1 MAEPADQEFLRSI
14 FLMEAWDTVAALEGA
29 AATLA
34 RPGGQDA
41 LFVVTHRLKGA
52 ASLHGFPKI
61 AELAA
66 ELEEELA
73 GQPLDTRALTTLVG
87 HLKRALDS
95 AAGAPAAAP
104 ASGGIPKAVGPRVG
118 AGSTVPDPIRAELEA
133 FFAGNPDVASYFV
146 PEATEHL
153 ESVTAALG
161 ALERGVDSDT
171 LARLFRAVHTLKGA
185 AYVVG
190 CTRVGEI
197 AHRMEDVL
205 VTAREGSRP
214 LTPAAIETLFEI
226 GRASCRERV

>member
-52 ASLHGFPKI
+52 ASLHGSPKI

-87 HLKRALDS
+87 HLKRALDA
-95 AAGAPAAAP
+95 AAGAPAGRESRRSEIDARREADTRESRRP
-104 ASGGIPKAVGPRVG
+104 ASGAPAPPSAATATPGSVATPAG
-118 AGSTVPDPIRAELEA
+118 AGPMDSDPIRTELEA
-133 FFAGNPDVASYFV
+133 F
-146 PEATEHL
+146 
-153 ESVTAALG
+153 
-161 ALERGVDSDT
+161 
-171 LARLFRAVHTLKGA
+171 
-185 AYVVG
+185 
-190 CTRVGEI
+190 
-197 AHRMEDVL
+197 
-205 VTAREGSRP
+205 
-214 LTPAAIETLFEI
+214 
-226 GRASCRERV
+226 

>member
-87 HLKRALDS
+87 HLKRALDA
-95 AAGAPAAAP
+95 AAGAPASGAAAAAGSGAP
-104 ASGGIPKAVGPRVG
+104 APLPAAVTGPQAVGAP
-118 AGSTVPDPIRAELEA
+118 AGRGPMASDPIRA
-133 FFAGNPDVASYFV
+133 
-146 PEATEHL
+146 
-153 ESVTAALG
+153 
-161 ALERGVDSDT
+161 
-171 LARLFRAVHTLKGA
+171 
-185 AYVVG
+185 
-190 CTRVGEI
+190 
-197 AHRMEDVL
+197 
-205 VTAREGSRP
+205 
-214 LTPAAIETLFEI
+214 
-226 GRASCRERV
+226 

>member
-14 FLMEAWDTVAALEGA
+14 FLMEAGDTVAALEGA

-87 HLKRALDS
+87 HLKRALDA
-95 AAGAPAAAP
+95 AAGAPAGRGVAEAAGG
-104 ASGGIPKAVGPRVG
+104 ACGGRSGGSSVMW
-118 AGSTVPDPIRAELEA
+118 IR
-133 FFAGNPDVASYFV
+133 
-146 PEATEHL
+146 
-153 ESVTAALG
+153 TAWLG
-161 ALERGVDSDT
+161 CS
-171 LARLFRAVHTLKGA
+171 AR
-185 AYVVG
+185 
-190 CTRVGEI
+190 CTRSR
-197 AHRMEDVL
+197 ARRMSLGVRAWARSR
-205 VTAREGSRP
+205 TAWRTCWSPREKVVVR
-214 LTPAAIETLFEI
+214 
-226 GRASCRERV
+226 

>member
-41 LFVVTHRLKGA
+41 LFVVTHRFRGA

-87 HLKRALDS
+87 HLKRALDA
-95 AAGAPAAAP
+95 AAGAPASGAAAVTGPQAVGAP
-104 ASGGIPKAVGPRVG
+104 AGRGPM
-118 AGSTVPDPIRAELEA
+118 ASDPIR
-133 FFAGNPDVASYFV
+133 
-146 PEATEHL
+146 
-153 ESVTAALG
+153 
-161 ALERGVDSDT
+161 
-171 LARLFRAVHTLKGA
+171 
-185 AYVVG
+185 
-190 CTRVGEI
+190 
-197 AHRMEDVL
+197 
-205 VTAREGSRP
+205 
-214 LTPAAIETLFEI
+214 
-226 GRASCRERV
+226 